1 MKTFHWHS
9 GGFSHNGVALDLRTS
24 GFMLLAL
31 ISDIKDIKGYIFTC

>member
-1 MKTFHWHS
+1 MTD
-9 GGFSHNGVALDLRTS
+9 SHITAFGSVALDLRTS